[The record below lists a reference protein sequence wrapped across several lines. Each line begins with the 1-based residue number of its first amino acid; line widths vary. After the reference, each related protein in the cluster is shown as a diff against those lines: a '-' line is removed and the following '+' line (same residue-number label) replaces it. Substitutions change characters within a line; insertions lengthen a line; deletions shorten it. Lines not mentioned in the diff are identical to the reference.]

1 MIFYNQY
8 FLLYSIIYNQQ
19 KIIKSDKYILFFY
32 ASMLINGKTV
42 CTKIWSTQ
50 LIIITII
57 IIFLEHEIIILQ
69 WFLKDH
75 VTLKTEKLWFP
86 TVVIVI
92 VRKEKKRK
100 EKKRKEKKRK
110 EKKRKQQIWTI
121 LNRSPRDFF
130 FFFFQSEGHQYY
142 IRTDVQPLWGGASLH
157 HISPQI
163 CLKTKSS
170 VRQAVLNP
178 AFVSEVS
185 IQL

>member
-1 MIFYNQY
+1 MTNTYC
-8 FLLYSIIYNQQ
+8 S
-19 KIIKSDKYILFFY
+19 FY

-50 LIIITII
+50 LIIITIIIIII

-92 VRKEKKRK
+92 I
-100 EKKRKEKKRK
+100 RK

-121 LNRSPRDFF
+121 LNRSLRDFNKKKN
-130 FFFFQSEGHQYY
+130 QSEGHQYY
-142 IRTDVQPLWGGASLH
+142 IRTDVQPLWGGASLN